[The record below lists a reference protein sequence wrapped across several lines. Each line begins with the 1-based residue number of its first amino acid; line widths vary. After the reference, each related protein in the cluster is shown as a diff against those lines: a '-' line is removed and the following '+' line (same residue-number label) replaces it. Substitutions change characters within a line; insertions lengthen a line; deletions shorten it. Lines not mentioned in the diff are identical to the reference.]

1 MSAVTVCTCSNLV
14 YEVPAPIDKWSPEI
28 LWPGEQQTSGVP
40 QSQYNIVLNKQNMV
54 FVDPSLK
61 KIHQN
66 PIVLTTLAID
76 PAVLTPSNDQSQTTA
91 DVSLNPCILLKQ
103 NPEALLATISENLQ
117 MVGQPGR
124 TRLYNTMPSKTR
136 QQNAETQTP
145 RLVRHKESAV

>member
-1 MSAVTVCTCSNLV
+1 
-14 YEVPAPIDKWSPEI
+14 
-28 LWPGEQQTSGVP
+28 
-40 QSQYNIVLNKQNMV
+40 MV